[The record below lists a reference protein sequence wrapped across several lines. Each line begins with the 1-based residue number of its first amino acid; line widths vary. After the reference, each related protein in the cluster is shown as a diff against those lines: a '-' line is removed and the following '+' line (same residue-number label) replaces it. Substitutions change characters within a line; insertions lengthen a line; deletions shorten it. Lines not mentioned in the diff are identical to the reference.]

1 MQRLEGIPRPST
13 ESAEHSSRR
22 RSPSEVKRAYRKA
35 VLTSSASIRLLS
47 QTAPNRASTRH
58 SQSGTVCNAGFSKS
72 VGEDFRKC
80 GGEEGLSY
88 ARPLPHRR
96 KAKDMINQIIS
107 RGGDPSQ
114 LNDGHVIVELMVP
127 GPRVGLV
134 IGKGG
139 ETIRGLQVGRLVT
152 RSFAGPARHC
162 ASMVPE
168 IRRKLISNWCCWAP
182 TFATQV
188 GVPIE
193 HS

>member
-1 MQRLEGIPRPST
+1 MLEGRPRKFRFYPAFVANCS
-13 ESAEHSSRR
+13 ESCLDSPLAVGYGLRR
-22 RSPSEVKRAYRKA
+22 RFQQIGRGG
-35 VLTSSASIRLLS
+35 LS
-47 QTAPNRASTRH
+47 Q
-58 SQSGTVCNAGFSKS
+58 VW
-72 VGEDFRKC
+72 
-80 GGEEGLSY
+80 GEEGLSY
-88 ARPLPHRR
+88 AWPLPHRR

-152 RSFAGPARHC
+152 RPFAGPARHC